1 MNEHVAFKRPAAD
14 DLYEADFYAWLQS
27 QADLLRRRRFDRLDL
42 ENIIEEIDSLGREQ
56 IHSVEKHIIRAAEH
70 LVKLAVSEDA
80 EPRQGWKDTVN
91 EQRRRLARRLKMNP
105 SLRPKAPELFAAAWP
120 DIVAGAIAGLRRD
133 AEREHAASMAP
144 FTYEQLVSTDFF
156 PPKD

>member
-1 MNEHVAFKRPAAD
+1 MNEHVALKRPGAD
-14 DLYEADFYAWLQS
+14 DLYKADFYAWLQS
-27 QADLLRRRRFDRLDL
+27 QVELLRRRRFDRLDL

-56 IHSVEKHIIRAAEH
+56 IHSVEKRIIRAGEH
-70 LVKLAVSEDA
+70 MLKLAVSEDV

-105 SLRPKAPELFAAAWP
+105 SLRPRAPELLAEAWP

-133 AEREHAASMAP
+133 PERERAASMSP
-144 FTYEQLVSTDFF
+144 FTYEELVSPAFF
-156 PPKD
+156 PGD